1 MATAQTE
8 VRLAVGAL
16 RTVRALLPGC
26 SVAAGL
32 VQNATRSLRYV
43 DGLGRDRGMLLEGQ
57 ALVAAYRAMRE
68 HCTQVAPFEEDRPAG
83 RQLVSTP
90 INGLDGL
97 AIGALQ
103 VLTDAKKLPPSFI
116 SAIESLTQV
125 IGDTVQQNRLNR
137 DLQHSLNQLF
147 LVYEV
152 GRMFNLATSLDEV
165 LLQVRDQLSGTL
177 NFHYCCIM
185 LLNERRALVPEAGLG
200 IDKGWMQEARPAL
213 SRSLAARVVEAGA
226 AVEITDPVDLAN
238 LDMPLLESGVPPAG
252 VLSAPLRTRM
262 GMIGVLEL
270 YTPAPY
276 AFSADEVF
284 LLSVLAAEVATA
296 VENSQLY
303 VHLREKEGRLTVLA
317 HKLIHSQEEERRR
330 IARDMHDGL
339 AQTIVSAYQY
349 MQAFAFT
356 VPEGAD
362 RQSLE
367 RGMALLTECIDESR
381 NVIFDLRPSTLD
393 DFGLV
398 LALRQYL
405 TRLEADLGW
414 EVEFSLVGQVGPLP
428 ATLETAIFRMIKEAL
443 TNAKKHSATKKVLVR
458 LTAKSP
464 TLTITV
470 RDWGKGFNPREAST
484 RRDGQLGLMGMK
496 ERVALLNG
504 IFSLRSKPGAGTV
517 IRITLP
523 LE

>member
-1 MATAQTE
+1 MEMERTE
-8 VRLAVGAL
+8 VRLAAGAL

-32 VQNATRSLRYV
+32 VQSVTRSLRYV

-57 ALVAAYRAMRE
+57 ALIAAYRAMRE
-68 HCTQVAPFEEDRPAG
+68 RRTLISPFEEDRPTE
-83 RQLVSTP
+83 RQLITTP

-103 VLTDAKKLPPSFI
+103 VLTNAKKLPPSFI
-116 SAIESLTQV
+116 SAIEALTEV
-125 IGDTVQQNRLNR
+125 VGDTVQQNRLNR

-152 GRMFNLATSLDEV
+152 GRMFNLASSLDEV

-177 NFHYCCIM
+177 NFHHCCIM
-185 LLNERRALVPEAGLG
+185 VLNEHRALVPEAGLG
-200 IDKGWMQEARPAL
+200 IDKDWMLEARPAL
-213 SRSLAARVVEAGA
+213 ARSVAARVLEAGA
-226 AVEITDPVDLAN
+226 AVEITDPVDLAD
-238 LDMPLLESGVPPAG
+238 LDMPVLENGVPPAG

-276 AFSADEVF
+276 AFSVDEVF

-349 MQAFAFT
+349 LQAHAFA
-356 VPEGAD
+356 VPDGTD
-362 RQSLE
+362 RHSLD

-405 TRLEADLGW
+405 TRLELDLGW
-414 EVEFSLVGQVGPLP
+414 QVEFVLVGQVGPLP
-428 ATLETAIFRMIKEAL
+428 AALETAIFRMIKEAV
-443 TNAKKHSATKKVLVR
+443 TNAKKHSSTQRVLVR
-458 LTAKSP
+458 LAAQSRA
-464 TLTITV
+464 LTMTV
-470 RDWGKGFNPREAST
+470 RDWGKGFNPNEAAT

-504 IFSLRSKPGAGTV
+504 TFSLRSKPGAGTL

>member
-1 MATAQTE
+1 MSAEQAE
-8 VRLAVGAL
+8 VRLAAGAL

-32 VQNATRSLRYV
+32 VRNPARTLRYV

-57 ALVAAYRAMRE
+57 SLVAAYRSMRE
-68 HCTQVAPFEEDRPAG
+68 RSTQMIPFEEDRPGG
-83 RQLVSTP
+83 RQLFSTP

-97 AIGALQ
+97 PIGALQ
-103 VLTDAKKLPPSFI
+103 VLTEAKKLPPSFV
-116 SAIESLTQV
+116 SALEAVTQV
-125 IGDTVQQNRLNR
+125 IGDTVQQHRLNR

-152 GRMFNLATSLDEV
+152 GRLFNLASSLDEV

-177 NFHYCCIM
+177 NFHTCCIM
-185 LLNERRALVPEAGLG
+185 LLNERRTLVPEAGIG
-200 IDKGWMQEARPAL
+200 IDSAWMQEARPAL
-213 SRSLAARVVEAGA
+213 SRSVAARVLEAGA
-226 AVEITDPVDLAN
+226 AVQITDPVELGN
-238 LDMPLLESGVPPAG
+238 LEMPLLENGLPPAS

-270 YTPAPY
+270 YTAAPY
-276 AFSADEVF
+276 AFSVDEVF

-303 VHLREKEGRLTVLA
+303 VHIREKEGRLTVLA

-339 AQTIVSAYQY
+339 AQMIVSAYQY
-349 MQAFAFT
+349 LQAHAFS
-356 VPEGAD
+356 VAD
-362 RQSLE
+362 ASDRHSLE

-405 TRLEADLGW
+405 SQLETDLGW
-414 EVEFSLVGQVGPLP
+414 QVEFSLVGQVGPLP
-428 ATLETAIFRMIKEAL
+428 AALETAIFRMVKEAL
-443 TNAKKHSATKKVLVR
+443 TNAKKHARAERVLVR
-458 LTAKSP
+458 LAAKGK
-464 TLTITV
+464 TMTITV
-470 RDWGKGFNPREAST
+470 RDWGQGFNPREAST
-484 RRDGQLGLMGMK
+484 RRNGQLGLMGMK

-504 IFSLRSKPGAGTV
+504 TFSLRSKPGTGTL